1 MLRGGGTNRST
12 ARRFDQYPHIVE
24 RPDERLLR
32 VTTIKNK
39 ETQEFVVASVL
50 ASPLPI
56 ILVSNSST
64 RGPNVGVYG
73 NHEISSPHPSRIYLR
88 PTTQLIRPHKGGCD
102 NNIVGCVSKVLGQF
116 GSHVQIIFHHRMFVH
131 GGFHICHPSI
141 RSPMPNSVVGMP
153 SN

>member
-1 MLRGGGTNRST
+1 MVGVQIGNRSA
-12 ARRFDQYPHIVE
+12 ARRFDQYPHVIE
-24 RPDERLLR
+24 KPDERLLR

-39 ETQEFVVASVL
+39 ATQEFVVAS
-50 ASPLPI
+50 PI
-56 ILVSNSST
+56 ILVPNSST
-64 RGPNVGVYG
+64 RGSNVGVYDG

-102 NNIVGCVSKVLGQF
+102 NNIVGCVSKVIGQF

-131 GGFHICHPSI
+131 GGFHMCHPSI